1 MVLQQM
7 LIFFGLMLLGIEAKR
22 QGLMSNE
29 NQKQLSSLVIN
40 IAYPAL
46 ILSGVVGS
54 GTRLQGEELAHAFF
68 VALVVI
74 LIVVVFGKLTPY
86 LLGYEKKYHGIINVM
101 VVFTNVGFM
110 GLPMIQGMYGADAV
124 IRMTAFIIPFNI
136 LFYSYAIQ
144 TMQAAGTR
152 KKQFQL
158 HELCNTG
165 MAACVA
171 AVVIYLLDWHLPYA
185 LERIVQMTGG
195 LTAPLAMMLIGAAL
209 PDVPWKKALTN
220 RPLLGFVLWKMLIFP
235 TLALWGLSHFVSS
248 PVLLAVALCALA
260 TPSGNMLAMLAAI
273 YNKDSFLL
281 ATEGIALT
289 TAAAVVTM
297 PLVAFLVGIG

>member
-1 MVLQQM
+1 M

-54 GTRLQGEELAHAFF
+54 GTRLQGEELVYAFF

-74 LIVVVFGKLTPY
+74 FIVVVFGKLTPY

-110 GLPMIQGMYGADAV
+110 GLPMIQG
-124 IRMTAFIIPFNI
+124 I
-136 LFYSYAIQ
+136 
-144 TMQAAGTR
+144 
-152 KKQFQL
+152 
-158 HELCNTG
+158 
-165 MAACVA
+165 
-171 AVVIYLLDWHLPYA
+171 
-185 LERIVQMTGG
+185 
-195 LTAPLAMMLIGAAL
+195 L

-289 TAAAVVTM
+289 TAVAVVTM
-297 PLVAFLVGIG
+297 PLVAFLVGSG